1 MVRSRFDHT
10 PLLRYTISMLNRD
23 YAYYRETFRNERLP
37 LAFVDLDLLDVNAKS
52 LSERSGSLPMRLATK
67 SLRCVW
73 IIRYLL
79 DNFSSFSGVMA
90 FSPGEAAF
98 LIEQGFDDV
107 LLGYPTMET
116 REIELCLRALHAGRS
131 ICFMVDHIDHI
142 QLLEAMAAAV
152 GVVAPVCLDIDLS
165 TSFPGLHFGVFR
177 SPITNFRDAEPLL
190 MTMRSLPHVR
200 LDGVMGYEAQLAGV
214 ADALPGSPVQ
224 NILLRIL
231 KWVAKKESF
240 PRRQGLVRA
249 LQKLGYQLRFVN
261 GGGTGSIESTSQD
274 SSVTELTVGSGL
286 YAPAL
291 FDHYSNFK
299 HLPAAGFA
307 LPVVRE
313 ARPGIYACAGGGYI
327 ASGPTASDKQP
338 SPYLPSGIK
347 LIKLLGAG
355 EVQTSISSEVKLKIG
370 EPVFFRH
377 AKAGE
382 LCERFNSLF
391 LVRSGR
397 IEAVVPTY
405 RGQGQCF
412 F

>member
-1 MVRSRFDHT
+1 MGRSRFDRT
-10 PLLRYTISMLNRD
+10 PLLRYTVRMLNRE
-23 YAYYRETFRNERLP
+23 YEYYRETFRKERLP
-37 LAFVDLDLLDVNAKS
+37 LAFVDLDLLDANAKS
-52 LSERSGSLPMRLATK
+52 LSDRAGGLPMRLATK

-73 IIRYLL
+73 IVRYLL
-79 DNFSSFSGVMA
+79 NNFPSFRGVMA

-98 LIEQGFDDV
+98 LIDQGIDDV
-107 LLGYPTMET
+107 LLGYPTMEVT
-116 REIELCLRALHAGRS
+116 EISLCLQALKAGRS
-131 ICFMVDHIDHI
+131 ICFMVDHIDHV
-142 QLLEAMAAAV
+142 QLLETMAAEA
-152 GVVAPVCLDIDLS
+152 GVVVPVCLDIDLS

-190 MTMRSLPHVR
+190 MAMQSLPHVH
-200 LDGVMGYEAQLAGV
+200 LEGVMGYEAQLAGV
-214 ADALPGSPVQ
+214 ADASPGSPVQ

-231 KWVAKKESF
+231 KWIAKRESF

-249 LQKLGYQLRFVN
+249 LENLGHQLRFVN
-261 GGGTGSIESTSQD
+261 GGGTGSIEITIQD

-286 YAPAL
+286 YSPGL
-291 FDHYSNFK
+291 FDHYANFR

-307 LPVVRE
+307 LPVVRV

-338 SPYLPSGIK
+338 TPYLPPGIK
-347 LIKLLGAG
+347 LMKLLGAG
-355 EVQTSISSEVKLKIG
+355 EVQTSITSDLTLKIG

-382 LCERFNSLF
+382 LCERFNSLH
-391 LVRSGR
+391 LVRGGK
-397 IEAVVPTY
+397 IEAIVPTY

-412 F
+412 L